1 MSLDDIFNHLKKTFT
16 IRKRV
21 DFDEADIHIELETP
35 SALEEVKITEACKDL
50 EGTSYLE
57 GLKKHSL
64 AYAIKR
70 IQTPNADVELNNEM
84 EFEITDE
91 EGKTEKV
98 TKYLYILNKLES
110 WPSALRDRLFNA
122 FSDLQSEVEEK
133 VTKNTKF
140 EPFKASTVS
149 EESEEEESKFKRIE
163 KPEEDTEG
171 MTETDKMSKRVR
183 DEVENIDSQRTQ
195 KEFDAI
201 NKHRG

>member
-1 MSLDDIFNHLKKTFT
+1 MSLDNIFNHLKKTFT

-35 SALEEVKITEACKDL
+35 SALEEIKITEACKDL
-50 EGTSYLE
+50 EGTSYIE

-70 IQTPNADVELNNEM
+70 IQTPDADVELENDM
-84 EFEITDE
+84 EFEVVDDE
-91 EGKTEKV
+91 GHPEKV
-98 TKYLYILNKLES
+98 TKYLYILEKVES
-110 WPSALRDRLFNA
+110 WPSALRDRLFDA

-133 VTKNTKF
+133 VMKNTKF

-163 KPEEDTEG
+163 KPDEDEEG
-171 MTETDKMSKRVR
+171 LTETEKMSKKAR
-183 DEVENIDSQRTQ
+183 DEVENIDSHRSQ
-195 KEFDAI
+195 KELDAVT
-201 NKHRG
+201 KYRG